1 MKSVVWV
8 GSAKKD
14 LQQNFSSEARKEAG
28 YQIYRIQMGM
38 DAKDWKPMLG
48 VGPGVQEIRIHVEN
62 EYRILY
68 IAGFGDALFI
78 LHAFV
83 KKTQKTSRRD
93 LELAKERFGLILK
106 ERRS

>member
-1 MKSVVWV
+1 
-8 GSAKKD
+8 
-14 LQQNFSSEARKEAG
+14 
-28 YQIYRIQMGM
+28 
-38 DAKDWKPMLG
+38 MLG

-68 IAGFGDALFI
+68 VAGFEDALFI

-83 KKTQKTSRRD
+83 KKTQKASRRD
-93 LELAKERFGLILK
+93 LELAKERFVLIIK

>member
-1 MKSVVWV
+1 MKSVAWV
-8 GSAKKD
+8 GSARKD

-28 YQIYRIQMGM
+28 YQIYRIQMGS
-38 DAKDWKPMLG
+38 DPKDGKFLPG
-48 VGPGVQEIRIHVEN
+48 VGPDVREIRIPVEN

-68 IAGFGDALFI
+68 VAGVEDALFI

-93 LELAKERFGLILK
+93 LELAKERFGLVMK

>member
-1 MKSVVWV
+1 MKSVAWV
-8 GSAKKD
+8 GSARKD
-14 LQQNFSSEARKEAG
+14 LQENFSSEARKEAG
-28 YQIYRIQMGM
+28 YQIYRIQMGS
-38 DAKDWKPMLG
+38 DPKDWKPMLG
-48 VGPGVQEIRIHVEN
+48 IGPGVREIRIHMEN

-68 IAGFGDALFI
+68 IAGFEDALYI

-93 LELAKERFGLILK
+93 LELAKERFGLVMK

>member
-1 MKSVVWV
+1 
-8 GSAKKD
+8 
-14 LQQNFSSEARKEAG
+14 
-28 YQIYRIQMGM
+28 MGM

-93 LELAKERFGLILK
+93 IELAKERFGLIMK
-106 ERRS
+106 EKQS